1 MSPQPQDVAEEEAKT
16 FLKIIEDSSN
26 YMFGYNHST
35 GYSMIGY
42 MCAFCRYYYPEEFIA
57 AYLNCANNTDDILM
71 GTELAKIKNIEIKN
85 IKFRKSGAEYTVDK
99 ANHALYKGI
108 ASIKF
113 CNAQIADDLLE
124 LATNQYNN
132 FTEVLADVNTKTS
145 VNSRQLTILIGLNYF
160 EEFGKNQYLMQVS
173 EIYDKFAL
181 CKIISKKKMESL
193 GLTEYLMKKYAGKE
207 TASQYRDLDNTGLI
221 AELSNRL
228 ENKAM
233 SVIDQVKFEKEYLQ
247 YVVYVNPK
255 VNQCFYVVTDY
266 KTFKEVR
273 KPYCVLH
280 NIKTGEDVK
289 ARVTSIKVY
298 QDNPFGE
305 FSILKVPHFTKK
317 KKKKCVN
324 GTWQETDEL
333 ENILDEYEVI
343 K

>member
-1 MSPQPQDVAEEEAKT
+1 
-16 FLKIIEDSSN
+16 
-26 YMFGYNHST
+26 
-35 GYSMIGY
+35 
-42 MCAFCRYYYPEEFIA
+42 
-57 AYLNCANNTDDILM
+57 
-71 GTELAKIKNIEIKN
+71 
-85 IKFRKSGAEYTVDK
+85 
-99 ANHALYKGI
+99 
-108 ASIKF
+108 
-113 CNAQIADDLLE
+113 
-124 LATNQYNN
+124 
-132 FTEVLADVNTKTS
+132 
-145 VNSRQLTILIGLNYF
+145 
-160 EEFGKNQYLMQVS
+160 MQVS

-221 AELSNRL
+221 AELSSRL

-233 SVIDQVKFEKEYLQ
+233 SVVDQVKFEREYLQ

-324 GTWQETDEL
+324 GTWQETDDL

>member
-1 MSPQPQDVAEEEAKT
+1 MESFGASEIKTPKGYQYKTGGQEEMIYTVT
-16 FLKIIEDSSN
+16 FNPSLDYIVSVDDFKLGLTNRTSSELMLPGGKGINVSTVLMNLGIENTALGFTAGFVGKEIIRRLHEMGVKS
-26 YMFGYNHST
+26 
-35 GYSMIGY
+35 
-42 MCAFCRYYYPEEFIA
+42 EFIQISEGVSRIN
-57 AYLNCANNTDDILM
+57 LKLKSID
-71 GTELAKIKNIEIKN
+71 GTEIN
-85 IKFRKSGAEYTVDK
+85 GAGPV
-99 ANHALYKGI
+99 
-108 ASIKF
+108 
-113 CNAQIADDLLE
+113 
-124 LATNQYNN
+124 
-132 FTEVLADVNTKTS
+132 
-145 VNSRQLTILIGLNYF
+145 
-160 EEFGKNQYLMQVS
+160 
-173 EIYDKFAL
+173 
-181 CKIISKKKMESL
+181 ISKDKVEELMKKLEEL
-193 GLTEYLMKKYAGKE
+193 GLTEYLMKKYARKE
-207 TASQYRDLDNTGLI
+207 TASQYRELDNTGLI
-221 AELSNRL
+221 SELSTRL
-228 ENKAM
+228 EDKAM

-317 KKKKCVN
+317 RKKKCVN

>member
-1 MSPQPQDVAEEEAKT
+1 MT
-16 FLKIIEDSSN
+16 
-26 YMFGYNHST
+26 
-35 GYSMIGY
+35 
-42 MCAFCRYYYPEEFIA
+42 
-57 AYLNCANNTDDILM
+57 
-71 GTELAKIKNIEIKN
+71 
-85 IKFRKSGAEYTVDK
+85 
-99 ANHALYKGI
+99 
-108 ASIKF
+108 
-113 CNAQIADDLLE
+113 
-124 LATNQYNN
+124 
-132 FTEVLADVNTKTS
+132 
-145 VNSRQLTILIGLNYF
+145 
-160 EEFGKNQYLMQVS
+160 
-173 EIYDKFAL
+173 
-181 CKIISKKKMESL
+181 
-193 GLTEYLMKKYAGKE
+193 
-207 TASQYRDLDNTGLI
+207 
-221 AELSNRL
+221 
-228 ENKAM
+228 AM
-233 SVIDQVKFEKEYLQ
+233 SVIDQVKDEKEYLQ

-343 K
+343 N